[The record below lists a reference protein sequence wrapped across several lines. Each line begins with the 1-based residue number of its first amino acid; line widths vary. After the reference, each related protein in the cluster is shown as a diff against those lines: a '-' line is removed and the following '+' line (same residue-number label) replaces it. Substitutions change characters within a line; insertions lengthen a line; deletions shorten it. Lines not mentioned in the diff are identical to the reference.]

1 MAEAGID
8 LSVMRHEL
16 ESHLTRLNGEL
27 ASLEKDREH
36 ARQDKDEYA
45 GYGNHV
51 AEAATETFE
60 AERDRALIDKLEQM
74 RTQVES
80 ALQRVDEGT
89 YGRCQTC
96 GNEIPK
102 ERLEALP
109 FATQCVSC
117 KSRENSH

>member
-8 LSVMRHEL
+8 LSVVRHEL

-51 AEAATETFE
+51 AEAATETLQLLRTVVAPQL
-60 AERDRALIDKLEQM
+60 AEVYPQFAAEVFGIR
-74 RTQVES
+74 
-80 ALQRVDEGT
+80 
-89 YGRCQTC
+89 QT
-96 GNEIPK
+96 I
-102 ERLEALP
+102 
-109 FATQCVSC
+109 
-117 KSRENSH
+117 